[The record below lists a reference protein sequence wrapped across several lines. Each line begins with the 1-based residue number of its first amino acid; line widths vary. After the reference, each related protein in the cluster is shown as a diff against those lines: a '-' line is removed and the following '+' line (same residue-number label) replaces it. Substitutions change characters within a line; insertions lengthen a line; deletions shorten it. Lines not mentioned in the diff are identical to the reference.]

1 MSKTT
6 STDSRKGTRRPTPT
20 SRLPKPKQQVE
31 EERPAAKRAA
41 ARKAAAEKAAAEKE
55 SKASGAKRETSAKG
69 TKKNVPTKRAP
80 EKSEVTGHT
89 AARDAAEAKA
99 ERGTF
104 ISRLFANE
112 LRKRLI
118 IGFALVVVVLAMLY
132 APARAYYLAWRT
144 QLDLSAR
151 YEAIQAENDEINE
164 DLDHLRSRE
173 GIEDEARKRGYVNPG
188 ETAVVVRGLPDED
201 IDGGS
206 QADEV
211 VAEVPWYLV
220 PLDALFGYEGI

>member
-6 STDSRKGTRRPTPT
+6 STDSRRGTRRPTPT
-20 SRLPKPKQQVE
+20 SRLPKPKQQAE

-41 ARKAAAEKAAAEKE
+41 TRKAAAEKAAAEKAAAE
-55 SKASGAKRETSAKG
+55 KASKTSG
-69 TKKNVPTKRAP
+69 TKSTKKDAPTKRAP

>member
-6 STDSRKGTRRPTPT
+6 STDSRRGTRRPTPT

-41 ARKAAAEKAAAEKE
+41 ARKAAAEKAAAEKAAAE
-55 SKASGAKRETSAKG
+55 KASKTSG
-69 TKKNVPTKRAP
+69 TKSTKKDAPTKRAP
-80 EKSEVTGHT
+80 EKSEVSGHT

>member
-1 MSKTT
+1 M
-6 STDSRKGTRRPTPT
+6 
-20 SRLPKPKQQVE
+20 
-31 EERPAAKRAA
+31 
-41 ARKAAAEKAAAEKE
+41 
-55 SKASGAKRETSAKG
+55 
-69 TKKNVPTKRAP
+69 
-80 EKSEVTGHT
+80 TGHT

>member
-6 STDSRKGTRRPTPT
+6 STDSRRGTRRPTPT
-20 SRLPKPKQQVE
+20 SRLPKPKQQAE

-41 ARKAAAEKAAAEKE
+41 TRKAAAEKAAAEKAAAE
-55 SKASGAKRETSAKG
+55 KASKTSG
-69 TKKNVPTKRAP
+69 TKSTKKDAPTKRAP
-80 EKSEVTGHT
+80 EKSEVSGHT